1 MRITKRHLL
10 GFAAALP
17 LAWLTACGGSGD
29 DGNDAH
35 VRLVNASPGYASLD
49 MYVDDDKEA
58 SAVTFGA
65 GSDYAAVANGEPE
78 RTLTAAGSTTELL
91 SQTSALDS
99 GKKYTILAYGW
110 EGALK
115 SYIMNDDEDEADT
128 DKTKVSA
135 FNLAADAGDIDV
147 YLTGADDTLEASTPI
162 ASSIDAGAQ
171 SPFSSVTSGT
181 YRLRVTAA
189 SSKTDVRLDVPAV
202 VLGSKQV
209 LTLVMTPGR
218 SGTLVH
224 AIGVVQDGS
233 VTPYLNTMARVRL
246 VAAVAD
252 SGLVTQ
258 SIGSTSLGANVR
270 SSTRRDYVLV
280 NSGAQTLHT
289 SVNGT
294 ALADRA
300 VTLTAGSDTTVLVT
314 GTSTATAFVNVIA
327 DDNRLPTV
335 STEYKLRLI
344 HASPTL
350 AAENLSLTINAG
362 SVVNDLPFGDASA
375 FDTQTADT
383 VSLEISTPLQG
394 TITTLSD
401 LDMDAKG
408 VYTVFM
414 FDYVDGPQAIRF
426 KER

>member
-17 LAWLTACGGSGD
+17 LAWLTACGGGD
-29 DGNDAH
+29 NGNDAQ

-49 MYVDDDKEA
+49 LYVDDNKEA
-58 SAVTFGA
+58 SAVNFGA
-65 GSDYAAVANGEPE
+65 GSGYADVANGEPS
-78 RTLTAAGSTTELL
+78 RVLTAAGSTTELL
-91 SQTSALDS
+91 NQASALDS
-99 GKKYTILAYGW
+99 GKKYTVVAYGW

-115 SYIMNDDEDEADT
+115 SFLMSDDEDAADS

-135 FNLAADAGDIDV
+135 FNLAIDAGELDV
-147 YLTGADDTLEASTPI
+147 YLTGEADDLAAATPVV
-162 ASSIDAGAQ
+162 SGVDAGAQ
-171 SPFSSVTSGT
+171 SAFTSVGSGT

-189 SSKTDVRLDVPAV
+189 TSKTDIRLDVSGV
-202 VLGSKQV
+202 VLSSKDV
-209 LTLVMTPGR
+209 LTLVMSPGS
-218 SGTLVH
+218 SGVLVH
-224 AIGVVQDGS
+224 AMGVVQEGD
-233 VTPYLNTMARVRL
+233 VTPYLNTMARVRM

-258 SIGSTSLGANVR
+258 SVGSTSLGTNVR
-270 SSTRRDYVLV
+270 SATRREYVLV

-294 ALADRA
+294 ALSDQAL
-300 VTLTAGSDTTVLVT
+300 TLAAGSDTTVLVT
-314 GTSTATAFVNVIA
+314 GTSVATAMVNVIA
-327 DDNRLPTV
+327 DDNRQPTV

-344 HASPTL
+344 HAAPSL

-362 SVVNDLPFGDASA
+362 SVVNDLPFGEASA
-375 FDTQTADT
+375 FDTQTAET

-401 LDMDAKG
+401 LAMSAKG